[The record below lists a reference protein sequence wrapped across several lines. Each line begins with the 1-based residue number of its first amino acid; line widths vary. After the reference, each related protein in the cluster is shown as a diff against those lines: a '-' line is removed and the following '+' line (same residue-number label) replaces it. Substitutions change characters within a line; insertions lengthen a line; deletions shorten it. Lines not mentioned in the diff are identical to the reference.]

1 MPNPRLPRAIICL
14 VVLLTARTAD
24 AQNVLGAHQAP
35 ASPAEVQQQLERTR
49 HDLDAVNRRS
59 AECELKKEV
68 RGAAKADGQPS
79 PPEDQAMTA
88 CPP

>member
-1 MPNPRLPRAIICL
+1 MPNLRLSHAIICL

-24 AQNVLGAHQAP
+24 AQNVLGAQQAP

-49 HDLDAVNRRS
+49 HDLDAINRRS
-59 AECELKKEV
+59 AECDLQKA

-79 PPEDQAMTA
+79 PPEGQTMSA